1 MIIIEAGSI
10 IKVEQKI
17 FGLVPISPSHPSNR
31 CKLTKQEALTLERK
45 FFIAEI
51 ETCSDMMYRVAWS
64 ILRNDADV
72 QDALQDA
79 ALKAWE
85 KRDKLRDEKF
95 FRTWI
100 TRILINACYDTQRKR
115 RRIVSMDES
124 PESTVSNAPD
134 PDLALAL
141 QALPEKLR
149 LPLVLCYSEGMSY
162 EEAADVLRIPIT
174 TLRGRLRRG
183 KEELRKELNAE

>member
-1 MIIIEAGSI
+1 M
-10 IKVEQKI
+10 
-17 FGLVPISPSHPSNR
+17 
-31 CKLTKQEALTLERK
+31 ERK

-64 ILRNDADV
+64 ILLNDADV

-95 FRTWI
+95 FRTCI
-100 TRILINACYDTQRKR
+100 TCILINACYDTQRKR
-115 RRIVSMDES
+115 RRIVSMDEI

-134 PDLALAL
+134 PGLSFAGPSGKTAITSGALL
-141 QALPEKLR
+141 F
-149 LPLVLCYSEGMSY
+149 
-162 EEAADVLRIPIT
+162 
-174 TLRGRLRRG
+174 GRN
-183 KEELRKELNAE
+183 EL

>member
-1 MIIIEAGSI
+1 VNKE
-10 IKVEQKI
+10 
-17 FGLVPISPSHPSNR
+17 
-31 CKLTKQEALTLERK
+31 

-51 ETCSDMMYRVAWS
+51 EACSDMMYRVAWS

-115 RRIVSMDES
+115 RRIVSMDEI

-134 PDLALAL
+134 PELALAL

>member
-1 MIIIEAGSI
+1 MG
-10 IKVEQKI
+10 
-17 FGLVPISPSHPSNR
+17 
-31 CKLTKQEALTLERK
+31 RK

-79 ALKAWE
+79 VLKAWE

-115 RRIVSMDES
+115 RRIVSMDEI